1 MSDNPSKAEK
11 QLKKMRRVDPDPFH
25 SLLSD
30 RFDHDEN
37 GAQIAKFV
45 GFDIERRLSIP
56 QNPLPDNVIGFER
69 IRISYIDQNV
79 IEFLQRIRRLFD
91 FKGTNL
97 YIETANTQ
105 KLSFHCVPPNST
117 VCAKSLRP
125 AGASSAQALAKWLH
139 TPRGDGLPKVLK
151 YQCWSLPETEGL
163 KKNA

>member
-105 KLSFHCVPPNST
+105 NF
-117 VCAKSLRP
+117 SLR
-125 AGASSAQALAKWLH
+125 SSELDCLRQISPTVLGDSLAKWLH